1 MDLNFNVLDIA
12 LHFKFF
18 CNPKQLT
25 LFVQIVQLIMLSPEI
40 IYV

>member
-18 CNPKQLT
+18 CIPKQLM
-25 LFVQIVQLIMLSPEI
+25 LFVQILQLIMLSPEI
-40 IYV
+40 I